1 MPRGIRPGIV
11 GASIACAGLLWLAS
25 PLHADEDS
33 AKSTLQEKGL
43 RITSTGTML
52 ADEAEFNKAFAEA
65 ASLKRKFGL
74 AQKNLAAAEAREE
87 SCKAEIRR
95 LRQINVGLSA
105 QLANLRNGDASLN
118 NRLVGALNANGGQIN
133 LLMETQEKLQKQLD
147 EVRKAANSARE
158 AYVGRILE
166 LRPLSEK
173 ISQRAEELAADETV
187 RAALAELNAATG
199 KSYEVAPSR
208 TFRSNVKRLEVL
220 EKTVVLEKIPL
231 RRQGNSFLATVV
243 IDGEHTQEM
252 IVDSGASLLTL
263 PYRMA
268 VDCGIKISD
277 ADPPITLV
285 IADGSRISGRM
296 KTLESVRV
304 GSFVATDVE
313 CAVLGPEAVQAAPL
327 LGMSFL
333 GKFKFELNA
342 QASELSLVRV
352 DSEEG
357 ASRDAKRKSPA
368 KTGSASKKDAADE
381 KPPEPGKDSAPSI
394 P

>member
-1 MPRGIRPGIV
+1 MI
-11 GASIACAGLLWLAS
+11 GASIACAGLLWLAA

-43 RITSTGTML
+43 RFTSTGTML
-52 ADEAEFNKAFAEA
+52 AEEAEFNKAFAEA

-105 QLANLRNGDASLN
+105 QLANLRNGDAALN
-118 NRLVGALNANGGQIN
+118 NRLIGALNANGGQIN

-173 ISQRAEELAADETV
+173 IAQRAEELAADETV
-187 RAALAELNAATG
+187 RAALAELNDATG
-199 KSYEVAPSR
+199 KSYEVEPSR
-208 TFRSNVKRLEVL
+208 NFRSNVKRLEAL
-220 EKTVVLEKIPL
+220 EKSVILEKIPL

-252 IVDSGASLLTL
+252 IVDSGASLLTM

-285 IADGSRISGRM
+285 IADGSRISGRL

-304 GSFVATDVE
+304 GSFVATEVE

-327 LGMSFL
+327 LGMSYL

-357 ASRDAKRKSPA
+357 ASRDAKRKSSA

-381 KPPEPGKDSAPSI
+381 KPPEPGKDSVPST